1 MFFLNVKT
9 NSDGHTGKSI
19 SLFRALESKLL
30 LNIAKN

>member
-9 NSDGHTGKSI
+9 ISGGYTGKSI
-19 SLFRALESKLL
+19 SLCRALEYKLL